1 MKNKVLFSFIVIL
14 GITTT
19 HVWAQEFELSSFA
32 DDIEE
37 LMHKLEIG
45 EKEMDKFVEV
55 YKSLNKSLLAL
66 NEEIAGK
73 NIKEVEGMIEKKFA
87 AANESF
93 QETMKKEQFIV
104 VQNLNDELS
113 KSLIDALIGT
123 NGLIGT
129 HGLVD
134 EEGMIAK
141 EGKRGQISI
150 VVGTCIK

>member
-1 MKNKVLFSFIVIL
+1 MKSKLLLCVLVISGL
-14 GITTT
+14 TAGP
-19 HVWAQEFELSSFA
+19 VWAQEFDLGSFA
-32 DDIEE
+32 EDIEE

-45 EKEMDKFVEV
+45 EKEMDTFVEV
-55 YKSLNKSLLAL
+55 YKSLNKSLLNL

-93 QETMKKEQFIV
+93 KETMKEEQFIV

-141 EGKRGQISI
+141 AGKREQISI

>member
-1 MKNKVLFSFIVIL
+1 MKSKVLLCVLVISGL
-14 GITTT
+14 TTGQ
-19 HVWAQEFELSSFA
+19 VLAQEFELSSFA

-73 NIKEVEGMIEKKFA
+73 NIKELEGMIEKKFA

-93 QETMKKEQFIV
+93 KESMKEEQFIV

-113 KSLIDALIGT
+113 KSLIDALVGEK
-123 NGLIGT
+123 GLIGT